1 MAVGHS
7 ILVIGYYVLK
17 RKESYKELG
26 TSYFDDKQVEGQKK
40 RLIRQLESLGL
51 RVKVEEVGEAA

>member
-1 MAVGHS
+1 MAHC
-7 ILVIGYYVLK
+7 VIK

-26 TSYFDDKQVEGQKK
+26 ATYFDKKQVEGQKK

-51 RVKVEEVGEAA
+51 RVKAEEAGEAA